1 MVIEE
6 VGGTNFHGFIFP
18 WAREDEIFGCRYF
31 GHFDLIHEFYFTQQL
46 ESGCW
51 QPNKMQAEKLS
62 QKTYRQAGYS
72 GRFVGRKITVKLN
85 YNEKYRQ
92 F

>member
-1 MVIEE
+1 MLLGHQTALNE
-6 VGGTNFHGFIFP
+6 VYGTALP
-18 WAREDEIFGCRYF
+18 WLFKKYEIFSCRYF
-31 GHFDLIHEFYFTQQL
+31 GHVDLIHEFYFTPQL

-72 GRFVGRKITVKLN
+72 GRFVWRKITVKN
-85 YNEKYRQ
+85 
-92 F
+92 